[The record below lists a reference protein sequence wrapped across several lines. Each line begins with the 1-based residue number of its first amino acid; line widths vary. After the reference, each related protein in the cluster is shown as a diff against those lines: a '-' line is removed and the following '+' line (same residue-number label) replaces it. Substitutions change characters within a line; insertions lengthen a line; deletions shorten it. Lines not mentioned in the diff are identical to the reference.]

1 MPKDIREYHRF
12 LKIGENIQNARK
24 VIIGSFSVYSLTEHT
39 RSNIEKYEKNKDG
52 FDFFYGSPR
61 NQLWSW
67 YKLYF
72 DNEIILK
79 DKKSIINSLKVN
91 GVAITDVIK
100 SCERKNYSALDKALT
115 KLEWNKT
122 GIFNLICSGT
132 QKAICTSKWVLQKVE
147 KEVLEKHGY
156 VLDARQTE
164 IFQKEIFHPIFYHI
178 VPKHPIAKVYSKS
191 GSKIHLASI
200 PSPGGNSFRKLD
212 LYGYDKTSSLS
223 NREFLHAYVKSTFKW
238 FSE

>member
-12 LKIGENIQNARK
+12 LKIGESIQNARK
-24 VIIGSFSVYSLTEHT
+24 IIIGSFSVYSLTEHIK
-39 RSNIEKYEKNKDG
+39 SSIDKHEKNEG
-52 FDFFYGSPR
+52 GLDFFYGSQR

-72 DNEIILK
+72 DNEITLK
-79 DKKSIINSLKVN
+79 DRNSVINSLEIN
-91 GVAITDVIK
+91 CVAITDVIK
-100 SCERKNYSALDKALT
+100 SCERKDYSALDKALT
-115 KLEWNKT
+115 KLEWNET
-122 GIFNLICSGT
+122 GIFNLICSGA

-156 VLDARQTE
+156 VLDAGETDV
-164 IFQKEIFHPIFYHI
+164 FQKEIFHPIPYFI
-178 VPKHPIAKVYSKS
+178 APKHPIAKVYSKS
-191 GSKIHLASI
+191 GLKMYLASL

-212 LYGYDKTSSLS
+212 LYGFDKTSTLN

-238 FSE
+238 FAE